1 MPMPVF
7 RGFPPEMPQFFR
19 ELKDNNNREW
29 FQPRKQ
35 IFDEKVRAP
44 MVDLVEA
51 LNAWF
56 VETAPEFIND
66 PARSIYRIYRDT
78 RFSKDKTPYKDH
90 IAALF
95 PHKDMEKHAGGGFY
109 VQVTNTSVGI
119 AGGVYGPMPE
129 QILILR
135 TRFSDAHEEFRKL
148 TTGASFRKLMG
159 ELHGEQLTRVPKGF
173 PADHPA
179 GDLLRRKS
187 WYWYIENDDPDLATS
202 SRLQREVT
210 KRFQVMLPAVQWMNK
225 ALLSRPRR

>member
-1 MPMPVF
+1 MPH
-7 RGFPPEMPQFFR
+7 FFR
-19 ELKDNNNREW
+19 DLKKNNNREW

-35 IFDEKVRAP
+35 IFEEKVRAP

-56 VETAPEFIND
+56 VEKAPEFVND

-95 PHKDMEKHAGGGFY
+95 PHRDMEKHRGGGFY
-109 VQVTNTSVGI
+109 VQVNHSGVGI

-129 QILILR
+129 QMLILR
-135 TRFSDAHEEFRKL
+135 NRFAEAHEEFREL
-148 TTGASFRKLMG
+148 TEGKPFRKLMG
-159 ELHGEQLTRVPKGF
+159 EIQGDQLTRVPKGF
-173 PADHPA
+173 PFDHPA

-187 WYWYIENDDPDLATS
+187 WYWYVENDNLDLAAS
-202 SRLQREVT
+202 ARLTREVT
-210 KRFQVMLPAVQWMNK
+210 KHFSMMLPAIQWMNR
-225 ALLSRPRR
+225 ALLRGATNPANLL